1 MFLYDFP
8 NLLAIFIVIIV
19 CFRIGLIPLWLSFFL
34 GLFAILLIFWSA
46 KKIEPSSEI
55 PFAKD
60 VNFASLN
67 DGLTEP
73 LYSSITNSGD
83 ELQIKAQQIVT
94 TERKDTAL
102 IKSASVKILS
112 ENRPDVFL
120 SSDKALLNKSKKNLI
135 FIDNVLLETEDK
147 IEITA
152 SKISVSLDTTLI
164 QANGPVKGIFSNNN
178 VKAGQLEI
186 FKENNSPDLV
196 ISFTKGVEMVYSGY

>member
-1 MFLYDFP
+1 MSGLQISYS
-8 NLLAIFIVIIV
+8 NAIFY
-19 CFRIGLIPLWLSFFL
+19 LKLLLFFL

-46 KKIEPSSEI
+46 KKIEPSTEI

-67 DGLTEP
+67 DDLTEP

-83 ELQIKAQQIVT
+83 ELQIKAQQIVV

-112 ENRPDVFL
+112 ENRSSVFL
-120 SSDKALLNKSKKNLI
+120 SSDKALLNKNEKNLI

-196 ISFTKGVEMVYSGY
+196 ISFTKGVEMIYSGY